1 MFNWR
6 KVGLARKVT
15 LPSKRGFPS
24 PLFVSSVI
32 KVSVRKCRKCW
43 LAHGSS
49 GRRVTLLLEATF
61 LHIRGDLA
69 ALGRPQGIGWEN
81 NEQTKFGTLAEN
93 KRATTHSGLF

>member
-1 MFNWR
+1 MFTWR

-43 LAHGSS
+43 LVQGSS
-49 GRRVTLLLEATF
+49 GRVTLQPGATF

-81 NEQTKFGTLAEN
+81 NAQTKLGT
-93 KRATTHSGLF
+93 